1 MKRIA
6 WILLAS
12 LVLIASGCGGSGEV
26 YPPSFTTQILSEAG
40 YDGDIAKAAGTG
52 TLTITQGNTQSVFT
66 GFDPVDGSEY
76 RAFLNF
82 PLTGSGGVPGNAVII
97 YATLDLFINGI
108 TPNPLTG
115 TIPVRID
122 LVDFA
127 PFTLVGSDFD
137 RTSQPALASTTI
149 TPPISQSDFAQHV
162 PVDVTSLMREAQNRG
177 LSNFQLRILRDP
189 FTVAPGL
196 IEINDTTGPNRGT
209 LAPLLE
215 VSYY

>member
-6 WILLAS
+6 FILLVS
-12 LVLIASGCGGSGEV
+12 LVLIAAGCGSSENV
-26 YPPSFTTQILSEAG
+26 VVPVVTTQILSEAG

-52 TLTITQGNTQSVFT
+52 TLTITQGNTQSVFA
-66 GFDPVDGSEY
+66 GFDPVDGAEY
-76 RAFLNF
+76 RTFLNF
-82 PLTGSGGVPGNAVII
+82 PLNGSGGVPGNAVIV
-97 YATLDLFINGI
+97 YATLDLYINGI

-122 LVDFA
+122 LVDFS

-137 RTSQPALASTTI
+137 RTILPALASTTI
-149 TPPISQSDFAQHV
+149 SPPISPSDFAQHV
-162 PVDVTSLMREAQNRG
+162 PVDVTGLMVEAQRLG
-177 LSNFQLRILRDP
+177 LLNFQLRILRDP
-189 FTVAPGL
+189 GTTTPGL
-196 IEINDTTGPNRGT
+196 IEINDTIGANRGT